1 MAATT
6 LLSTVL
12 VLLVTGTLCNRD
24 PIMLTVANGLTQTR
38 HTYSSSV
45 AYNGVLLGAM
55 KQLRMEDSSFN
66 FTTRETQDYGPYLVS
81 VNGLAGSD
89 EDHTY
94 WQLLVDCVN
103 GSSTVA
109 QVGVGC
115 YIPKPNEHIILNFT
129 TY

>member
-1 MAATT
+1 
-6 LLSTVL
+6 
-12 VLLVTGTLCNRD
+12 
-24 PIMLTVANGLTQTR
+24 MLTVANGLTQTR

-81 VNGLAGSD
+81 VNGVAGKKD
-89 EDHTY
+89 DRTY